1 MDRKIIMALNCYT
14 YEVKVI
20 VNVLASSE
28 EDAITKMDQGRGD
41 IASQDKTLINT
52 VNISVD

>member
-1 MDRKIIMALNCYT
+1 MALNCYT

-28 EDAITKMDQGRGD
+28 EDAIAKMDQGRGD